1 MATIHKKF
9 EHYFSQVTRWVY
21 DNKYLA
27 LTVVVLMTMTLAT
40 QTTKLT
46 IDTRDESFF
55 HDDDPTL
62 MAYNRFRDTFGQD
75 DTFIIAM
82 KPKQGLTRDFL
93 EVLFRFHR
101 ELESAVPY
109 LDEVTSLVNARIVR
123 ANGDTLIVEDLMR
136 APPKTDAELGRI
148 LKLIDRY
155 PLYEN
160 LLISKERDITSI
172 LIKAQ
177 AVIDISGQDPMAGFD
192 TDKLPAAG
200 TTTYL
205 SNDQNMEINEAIH
218 KVAAKYQNRNIDF
231 YFTGTPAFVA
241 EIQKGIIKDIR
252 FMVPLSFMVITIF
265 LLLLFRRLTGL
276 IYPVVTVGLSLV
288 SSLGIMA
295 LAGIPI
301 SNAIQILPTFLIVVG
316 IGDSVHI
323 LTIFYRNYAT
333 MGEKR
338 RAIIEAAAF
347 AGLPVLMTSITTA
360 FGLLSFAWADVAII
374 AQLGYVAPVGVML
387 AFFYTII
394 LLPALI
400 AIFPVKRLKS
410 VRRRYS
416 LPDRWFDAIARTT
429 TSRPVMVALV
439 SACIVAGATY
449 SALSIKFSHNSL
461 TWLPKEAPIRK
472 STEFLDRINGGTVM
486 LDVTIDAGKA
496 NAMHDPDLLQRIDQA
511 TAFIP
516 ELTSHHIRAGKATS
530 LADVIKETNRALNE
544 DRDLAY
550 AVPVTRELIA
560 QEFLLFESSG
570 SDDLEEITDSS
581 YQISRLSILAPFADA
596 ILYKDYVD
604 QVEAYLHRQFP
615 DERVTLT
622 GHMVIFVQMIKRF
635 ITSMAKSYV
644 IALVVI
650 TILMILMIGR
660 FGVGL
665 MSMAANITPVVCVFG
680 IMGMAGIPLDMAT
693 ILIGSIVLGLVVDD
707 TIHFLHHF
715 KKAHDKTMDV
725 EAAVRETL
733 HTTGRALVIT
743 SMVLCGGFF
752 IYTGSF
758 LSSNIRFG
766 WLAGSAVLLALAAD
780 FFLVPALLTLAYGK
794 LTTQKS
800 KAHDGFQGR
809 NVIEGERV
817 IFTSKL
823 GSNRCK

>member
-9 EHYFSQVTRWVY
+9 EHCFSQVTRWVY
-21 DNKYLA
+21 DSKYLA
-27 LTVVVLMTMTLAT
+27 LMVVLLMTMALAT

-123 ANGDTLIVEDLMR
+123 ADGDTLIVEDLIK

-177 AVIDISGQDPMAGFD
+177 AVIDISGQDPIAGFN
-192 TDKLPAAG
+192 TDKSSAT

-218 KVAAKYQNRNIDF
+218 KVAAKYQNQDIDF

-252 FMVPLSFMVITIF
+252 FMVPLSFIIITVF

-276 IYPVVTVGLSLV
+276 IYPIVTVALSLV

-323 LTIFYRNYAT
+323 LTIFYRNYET

-338 RAIIEAAAF
+338 RAIIEAAGF

-360 FGLLSFAWADVAII
+360 LGLLSFAWADVAII

-400 AIFPVKRLKS
+400 AIFPVKHLKS
-410 VRRRYS
+410 KRRRYPPS
-416 LPDRWFDAIARTT
+416 DRWFDAIARTT
-429 TSRPVMVALV
+429 TRRPVMVTLV

-472 STEFLDRINGGTVM
+472 STEFLDQINGGTVM

-511 TAFIP
+511 TTFIP
-516 ELTSHHIRAGKATS
+516 KLNSHHIRAGKATS

-544 DRDLAY
+544 DRDSAY

-604 QVEAYLHRQFP
+604 QVEAFLHRQFP

-650 TILMILMIGR
+650 TILMIVMIGR
-660 FGVGL
+660 LGIGL
-665 MSMAANITPVVCVFG
+665 MSMAANIAPVLCVFG
-680 IMGMAGIPLDMAT
+680 IMGVAEIPLDMAT

-715 KKAHDKTMDV
+715 RKAHDETMDM

-758 LSSNIRFG
+758 LNSNIRFG

-780 FFLVPALLTLAYGK
+780 FFIVPALLTLAYGK
-794 LTTQKS
+794 RVTQKS
-800 KAHDGFQGR
+800 KLEKSWQD
-809 NVIEGERV
+809 V
-817 IFTSKL
+817 TSI
-823 GSNRCK
+823 